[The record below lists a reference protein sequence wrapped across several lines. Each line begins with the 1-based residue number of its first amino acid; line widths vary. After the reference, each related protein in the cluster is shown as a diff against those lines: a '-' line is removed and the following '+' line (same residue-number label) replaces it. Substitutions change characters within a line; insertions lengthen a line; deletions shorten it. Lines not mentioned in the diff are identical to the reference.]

1 MGFSSGPVSFRRY
14 VVAGAQPEAID
25 QSILDKLD
33 EHALRPRDLGVPEE
47 VEYGWSGGRH
57 VLDASFSFEHNV
69 YADALS
75 FGLRVDTNKV
85 PGELKQAYT
94 LMEEEAAAATNPS
107 GFISKNQKRDVK
119 DIVRRKVDDDLRSGK
134 FRRSKLAGILWDF
147 PSNTL
152 YCAANSSTEEKLLE
166 LFERTFELKLLP
178 LSSGTL
184 GLRLLEPR
192 GKRREYED
200 MRPTRFA
207 NGPEGESQAPD
218 YPWVAKGDEA
228 KDFLGN
234 EFLLWLWH
242 EADVRSGAVGN
253 ATIFIDRTLDL
264 DCAYGQTGRDTLKA
278 DGPSRMREAA
288 DALQSG
294 KVPRKAGI
302 VMDAEGM
309 QFKFNLTA
317 ETLAVSGL
325 KLPDVEEAETPRVLF
340 EERVAMLRG
349 FCKSMDGMFDAFL
362 KVRAGSSWEGHT
374 STMRRWI
381 SRSGRRA
388 AVAAAVA

>member
-1 MGFSSGPVSFRRY
+1 MGFSSGLISFRRY
-14 VVAGAQPEAID
+14 IVAGAAPEAID
-25 QSILDKLD
+25 QAMLDKLD

-57 VLDASFSFEHNV
+57 VLDASFSFENNV
-69 YADALS
+69 YAEALS

-94 LMEEEAAAATNPS
+94 LMEEEAVAATNPS

-119 DIVRRKVDDDLRSGK
+119 DIIRRKIDDELRSGK
-134 FRRSKLAGILWDF
+134 FRRSKLAPILWDL
-147 PSNTL
+147 PSSTL
-152 YCAANSSTEEKLLE
+152 YCPANASTQEKLLE

-178 LSSGTL
+178 VSSGAL
-184 GLRLLEPR
+184 AMRLLETR
-192 GKRREYED
+192 GKRRDYED
-200 MRPTRFA
+200 LRPTRFA
-207 NGPEGESQAPD
+207 NGPEGENQSPD
-218 YPWVAKGDEA
+218 YPWIAKGPEA

-242 EADVRSGAVGN
+242 EADVRSGVVGP
-253 ATIFIDRTLDL
+253 ATVFIDRSLDL
-264 DCAYGQTGRDTLKA
+264 DCAYGQTGRDSLKA
-278 DGPSRMREAA
+278 DGPSRMPEAA
-288 DALQSG
+288 DALQTG

-309 QFKFNLTA
+309 QFNFSLNA

-325 KLPDVEEAETPRVLF
+325 KLPEVEEADTPRVLF

-349 FCKSMDGMFDAFL
+349 FCKSMDAMFDEFL
-362 KVRAGSSWEGHT
+362 KVRMGGGWEGQT

-381 SRSGRRA
+381 NRTSRRA
-388 AVAAAVA
+388 LAAAVA

>member
-1 MGFSSGPVSFRRY
+1 MGFSAGMVSFKRY
-14 VVAGAQPEAID
+14 AVAGAAPDAID

-33 EHALRPRDLGVPEE
+33 QHAFRPSDLGVPEE

-94 LMEEEAAAATNPS
+94 LMEEEAAAASNPS
-107 GFISKNQKRDVK
+107 GFISKLQKRDVK
-119 DIVRRKVDDDLRSGK
+119 DIVRRKVDDELRSGK
-134 FRRSKLAGILWDF
+134 YRRSKLSAVLWDV
-147 PSNTL
+147 PSSTV
-152 YCAANSSTEEKLLE
+152 YCAANTSTEEKLLE

-178 LSSGTL
+178 ISSGTL
-184 GLRLLEPR
+184 AMRLLEPR
-192 GKRREYED
+192 GKRRDYED
-200 MRPTRFA
+200 LRPTRFA

-218 YPWVAKGDEA
+218 YPWVAKGPEA

-242 EADVRSGAVGN
+242 EADVRSGSVGKS
-253 ATIFIDRTLDL
+253 TIFIDRTLDL
-264 DCAYGQTGRDTLKA
+264 DCAYGQTGRDMLKA
-278 DGPSRMREAA
+278 DGPSRMPEAA

-302 VMDAEGM
+302 VMDIDGL
-309 QFKFNLTA
+309 QFNFNLNA

-349 FCKSMDGMFDAFL
+349 FCKSMDEIFEAFL
-362 KVRAGSSWEGHT
+362 KARSGGAWEGQT
-374 STMRRWI
+374 SNMRRWI
-381 SRSGRRA
+381 NRSGRRA
-388 AVAAAVA
+388 MAAAVA

>member
-1 MGFSSGPVSFRRY
+1 MGFSAGLVSFRRY
-14 VVAGAQPEAID
+14 AVAGAQPEAID

-94 LMEEEAAAATNPS
+94 LMEEEAVAASNPS

-119 DIVRRKVDDDLRSGK
+119 DVVRRKVDDELRSGK
-134 FRRSKLAGILWDF
+134 FRRSKLASILWDF
-147 PSNTL
+147 PSSTL
-152 YCAANSSTEEKLLE
+152 YCAANKSTEEKLLE
-166 LFERTFELKLLP
+166 IFERTFELKLLP
-178 LSSGTL
+178 LSSGSL
-184 GLRLLEPR
+184 GMRLLER
-192 GKRREYED
+192 RSKRRDYED
-200 MRPTRFA
+200 MRPSRFA
-207 NGPEGESQAPD
+207 NGPEGENQAPD
-218 YPWVAKGDEA
+218 YPWVAKGPEA

-242 EADVRSGAVGN
+242 EADVRSGAVGS

-278 DGPSRMREAA
+278 DGPSRMPEAA

-302 VMDAEGM
+302 VMDVDGM
-309 QFKFNLTA
+309 QFNFNLNA

-349 FCKSMDGMFDAFL
+349 FCKSMDAMFDAFL
-362 KVRAGSSWEGHT
+362 KVRASGAWEGQT

-381 SRSGRRA
+381 NRSGRRP
-388 AVAAAVA
+388 VAAAVA

>member
-14 VVAGAQPEAID
+14 TVAGATPDAID
-25 QSILDKLD
+25 QTILDKLD

-85 PGELKQAYT
+85 PGELKTAYT
-94 LMEEEAAAATNPS
+94 LMEEEAVAATNPS

-119 DIVRRKVDDDLRSGK
+119 DIVRRKVDDELRSGK
-134 FRRSKLAGILWDF
+134 FRRSKLAPILWDL
-147 PSNTL
+147 PSSTL
-152 YCAANSSTEEKLLE
+152 YCAANTSTEEKLLE

-178 LSSGTL
+178 ISSGTL
-184 GLRLLEPR
+184 AMRLLEAR
-192 GKRREYED
+192 SKRRDYED
-200 MRPTRFA
+200 VRPTRFA
-207 NGPEGESQAPD
+207 NGPEGESQVPD
-218 YPWVAKGDEA
+218 YPWVAKGPEA

-234 EFLLWLWH
+234 EFLLWMWH
-242 EADVRSGAVGN
+242 EADVRSGVIGP

-278 DGPSRMREAA
+278 DGPSRMPEAA
-288 DALQSG
+288 DGLQSG

-302 VMDAEGM
+302 VMDADGL
-309 QFKFNLTA
+309 QFNFNLNA

-340 EERVAMLRG
+340 EERVAMLRN
-349 FCKSMDGMFDAFL
+349 FCKSMDAMFDAFL
-362 KVRAGSSWEGHT
+362 KVRVGGAWEGQT

-381 SRSGRRA
+381 NRSGRRPVA
-388 AVAAAVA
+388 AVA